1 MTATKMKSLMRSYIV
16 VMFSTLILA
25 VCVSAQAPK
34 KAVTSLSSGR
44 DPIYSPVDPNAPTPH
59 RPDGQ
64 PDLNGVWTIRTT
76 ANNDGG
82 GNLPSVIDEF
92 GSEKALLPSRKGGL
106 YTAEIDGALVNKGD
120 RNKPMYKPEYWAK
133 VRDLELHSLKTDP
146 QYRCEPYGVPRMGP
160 PQQIVQQSDLLV
172 FLYSG
177 YPSIGNPY
185 RVIPL
190 NRSHDPG
197 QLEEE
202 SYKGDSVG
210 HWEGNT
216 LVVDTIGFNDE
227 TWLTPKLGY
236 FHDADLH
243 VVERFTRHG
252 NKMEYQ
258 VTVDDSKVLM
268 QPWVWE
274 PLTLALNPDPN
285 AKLPEDYPCSERDAE
300 DTDVR

>member
-1 MTATKMKSLMRSYIV
+1 MKNLIRN
-16 VMFSTLILA
+16 FFFPLLSTLFLA
-25 VCVSAQAPK
+25 VCVSAQAPVGE
-34 KAVTSLSSGR
+34 ATSLSSGR
-44 DPIYSPVDPNAPTPH
+44 DPVYSPADPKEATPH

-64 PDLNGVWTIRTT
+64 PDLDGVWTIRTT
-76 ANNDGG
+76 VNNDGG
-82 GNLPSVIDEF
+82 GNLPSVINKD
-92 GSEKALLPSRKGGL
+92 GSVSAFLPSRKGGL
-106 YTAEIDGALVNKGD
+106 YSAEIDGALVSKGD
-120 RNKPMYKPEYWAK
+120 RNKPMYKPENWAK

-146 QYRCEPYGVPRMGP
+146 QYKCLPYGVPRMGE
-160 PQQIVQQSDLLV
+160 PQQIIQQTNQLV

-177 YPSIGNPY
+177 YPSLSNAY

-190 NRSHDPG
+190 NRPHDPG

-202 SYKGDSVG
+202 TYKGDSVG
-210 HWEGNT
+210 RWEGDT

-227 TWLTPKLGY
+227 TWLTAKLGY
-236 FHDADLH
+236 FHSTDLH

-258 VTVDDSKVLM
+258 VTVDDPKVLL

-274 PLTLALNPDPN
+274 PRTMALNSDPN
-285 AKLPEDYPCSERDAE
+285 AKLPEDYPCSERDVD